1 MSMFMENL
9 KPIAGKLTLALLLAA
24 GSAAA
29 AGTAYAE
36 TGAPGDQT
44 PQVSPSPSQTE
55 SKPHKHHPHGHFRSG
70 HIVKDT
76 AEMLGMEP
84 KALVDQLKQGKT
96 LLQVVQAEKGWSEE
110 EYLKKLT
117 DSANK
122 NIDKALA
129 EGKIDQEK
137 ADKMK
142 SKLPDKLKKIINRNW
157 KDRIPGQPA
166 ADYQNNKVNWTHMY
180 H

>member
-9 KPIAGKLTLALLLAA
+9 KPLAGKLTLALLLAI

-29 AGTAYAE
+29 AGTAYAV
-36 TGAPGDQT
+36 TGAPADQT

-55 SKPHKHHPHGHFRSG
+55 ARPHQPHPHGHFRG
-70 HIVKDT
+70 AHIVQDT

-84 KALVDQLKQGKT
+84 KALVDQLKQGRT
-96 LLQVVQAEKGWSEE
+96 LLQVVQAKKGWSEE

-117 DSANK
+117 ESASQ

-129 EGKIDQEK
+129 EGKIDQER

-142 SKLPDKLKKIINRNW
+142 AKLPEKLKKVINRNW

-166 ADYQNNKVNWTHMY
+166 ADYQNNKVNWSHMY

>member
-55 SKPHKHHPHGHFRSG
+55 SKPHKHHPHGHFRGG

-129 EGKIDQEK
+129 EGKSGQNEVQTSGQAEENHQPQLEGPDPGT
-137 ADKMK
+137 A
-142 SKLPDKLKKIINRNW
+142 SSGLPK
-157 KDRIPGQPA
+157 
-166 ADYQNNKVNWTHMY
+166 
-180 H
+180 